1 MTRRWKIQ
9 QVVGKNSQS
18 AQNFCGWWLVWKTE
32 IFGIR
37 SCSWTRSSQ
46 PSPPAWQLLRSHQ
59 SNIGPAASL
68 PKSQHKDLNFYD
80 KFKTHH
86 LDLLNLSFD
95 ANWCRCRRAVAAQA
109 VFFMC
114 LFSEKISIRSKIR
127 VFLKCLCADLCE
139 VPSYKRKIL
148 NNMIAFPATP
158 RTGHSQVPL
167 APSILYDL
175 HRSLTVCVPARRC
188 FDAMCLVS
196 SEVWKWPDKVFC
208 IVLLPNQ

>member
-1 MTRRWKIQ
+1 MDGQNHFQLSSRWLPLTRNDMTRRWKIQ

-46 PSPPAWQLLRSHQ
+46 PSPPAAWQLLRSHQ

-114 LFSEKISIRSKIR
+114 LFSEKNINPKQDTRFSEMFVRWS
-127 VFLKCLCADLCE
+127 VW
-139 VPSYKRKIL
+139 
-148 NNMIAFPATP
+148 
-158 RTGHSQVPL
+158 
-167 APSILYDL
+167 
-175 HRSLTVCVPARRC
+175 
-188 FDAMCLVS
+188 S
-196 SEVWKWPDKVFC
+196 SE
-208 IVLLPNQ
+208 L